1 VEHMQQAVLHR
12 YGPAPEVLNI
22 EQAPRPRI
30 GKNEVLVRQYAS
42 SVNPIDSRM
51 RGGYGRVI
59 VSKLRGFE
67 FPLVLGRDVSGEV
80 VEVGRGVTGLS
91 VGDAVY
97 GTSRAKD
104 HGGAHAELVVSTSND
119 LVAIPTSLSFIEAAA
134 FPYVAG
140 TIWAAFA
147 KAGLNER
154 TAAGKKVFVQAGS
167 GGIGSLAIQVL
178 KAWGA
183 FVATTCSG
191 ANAESVRAL
200 GADVVVD
207 YEQEDYA
214 KVLFGFD
221 VALETIGGA
230 LEDKTLGI
238 LRKDGHGCFVTLI
251 HPLLRNFDESG
262 MVRGAVKN
270 LIAVRAGRRH
280 AQRQGVPSYH
290 WVTFKPSTEAL
301 LSLRELIDDG
311 RVRPHI
317 DSVFDFAELVQAH
330 ERCESGNANGKIIV
344 RLAGPERPGSESDN
358 G

>member
-1 VEHMQQAVLHR
+1 MEPMQQAVLHR
-12 YGPAPEVLNI
+12 YGAAAEVLNI
-22 EQAPRPRI
+22 EQVARPSI

-42 SVNPIDSRM
+42 SVNPIDCRM
-51 RGGYGRVI
+51 RGGYGRVM
-59 VSKLRGFE
+59 VSKIRGFE

-80 VEVGRGVTGLS
+80 AEVGRDVRGLS

-97 GTSRAKD
+97 GVARSKD
-104 HGGAHAELVVSTSND
+104 HGGAHAEFVVANRD
-119 LVAIPTSLSFIEAAA
+119 GVVAIPASLSYAEAAA
-134 FPYVAG
+134 FPYVAC

-147 KAGLNER
+147 KAGLDER
-154 TAAGKKVFVQAGS
+154 TSRGKKVFVQAGS

-183 FVATTCSG
+183 NVATTCNG

-200 GADVVVD
+200 GADVVID
-207 YEQEDYA
+207 YELEDYA
-214 KVLFGFD
+214 KILSDFD

-262 MVRGAVKN
+262 VVRGAAKN
-270 LIAVRAGRRH
+270 LIGLRSRRRH
-280 AQRQGVPSYH
+280 AKQLGVPSYH
-290 WVTFKPSTEAL
+290 WVTFKPSREAL
-301 LSLRELIDDG
+301 VSLRELIDDG

-317 DSVFDFAELVQAH
+317 DSVFDFADLVQAH
-330 ERCESGNANGKIIV
+330 QRCESGNANGKIIV

>member
-1 VEHMQQAVLHR
+1 MEHMQQAVLHR

-22 EQAPRPRI
+22 EQAPRPSI

-42 SVNPIDSRM
+42 SVNPIDCRM

-59 VSKLRGFE
+59 VAKIRGFE
-67 FPLVLGRDVSGEV
+67 FPLVLGRDVSGEI

-97 GTSRAKD
+97 GVSRAKD
-104 HGGAHAELVVSTSND
+104 HGGAHAEFVVSTPD
-119 LVAIPTSLSFIEAAA
+119 DVVAMPTSLSYAEAAA

-147 KAGLNER
+147 KAGINER
-154 TAAGKKVFVQAGS
+154 TARGKKVFVQAGS

-183 FVATTCSG
+183 YVATTCSG

-207 YEQEDYA
+207 YEQQDYA
-214 KVLFGFD
+214 DVLSGFD

-262 MVRGAVKN
+262 IVRGAAKN
-270 LIAVRAGRRH
+270 LIALRSSRRH
-280 AQRQGVPSYH
+280 ARQLGVPSYH

-301 LSLRELIDDG
+301 LSLRDLIDGG

-317 DSVFDFAELVQAH
+317 DSVFDFAEVVQAH
-330 ERCESGNANGKIIV
+330 ERCESGNANGKIIL
-344 RLAGPERPGSESDN
+344 RYAGADRPGSAVDN